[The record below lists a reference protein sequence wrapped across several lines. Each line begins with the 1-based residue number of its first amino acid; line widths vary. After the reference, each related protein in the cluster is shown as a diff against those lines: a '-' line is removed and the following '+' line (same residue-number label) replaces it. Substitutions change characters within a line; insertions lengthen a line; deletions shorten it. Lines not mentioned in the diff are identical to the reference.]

1 MIGITFFDL
10 RMVLIILRLEVMW
23 FFSMPHSRY
32 LPVKDIF
39 ANGSDN
45 RITEKHPSPII
56 PFPHIVREGDGDGNK
71 VKN

>member
-1 MIGITFFDL
+1 MIGVTFLDL
-10 RMVLIILRLEVMW
+10 GMVLIILRLEVTRLV
-23 FFSMPHSRY
+23 SMHHVRY